1 MPALD
6 RIFQI
11 VNQIIDSIDLITHS
25 ILPNEHFQ
33 EHALVDV
40 LIIQSTCRR
49 QSITASSAT
58 LLVVLINT
66 SRQPCMD
73 NKPNILFV
81 NAHSKGRI
89 SYNDFTF
96 TIHPFHLIGL
106 FYLLG
111 QLSMI
116 FHTVNPM
123 FQKFCM
129 DIRNIFW

>member
-1 MPALD
+1 MYLHH
-6 RIFQI
+6 Q
-11 VNQIIDSIDLITHS
+11 VNQIIDSINLTVT

-33 EHALVDV
+33 EHALVHV

-49 QSITASSAT
+49 HSITASSAT
-58 LLVVLINT
+58 PLVVLINT

-81 NAHSKGRI
+81 NAHSKGQI

-96 TIHPFHLIGL
+96 ISFDLAILP
-106 FYLLG
+106 LG
-111 QLSMI
+111 T
-116 FHTVNPM
+116 TVHDILHC
-123 FQKFCM
+123 QSHVSEVLHM